1 MSIGHERY
9 FSDAFHEP
17 GSRIAGGTAADAT
30 SADNIPIKPSS
41 WSRSSLFWRYFR
53 RRFRRRRRWISG
65 QTSGN
70 PRVRWNA
77 ANGGQGKGSVL
88 GVGVLLLSCH
98 PVSAAGPLSSFRISS
113 SCSGLV
119 RFFSFHSPRPRA
131 SLCARDK
138 RFVCI
143 DRPPRSLIVQSPR
156 FSTTQR
162 MSRCLLSI
170 DRDDV
175 YERTDEGIADEAFTW
190 LTNTFNPLPDDLI
203 PNSRVI

>member
-1 MSIGHERY
+1 MVAIFVILAL
-9 FSDAFHEP
+9 FSTAFP
-17 GSRIAGGTAADAT
+17 AT
-30 SADNIPIKPSS
+30 SSVNQRPDEWKPARTVKRSERRTGKGKCTRRGCAFIIVSS
-41 WSRSSLFWRYFR
+41 CKCSRSSLVVSYLVVVLW
-53 RRFRRRRRWISG
+53 
-65 QTSGN
+65 
-70 PRVRWNA
+70 PR
-77 ANGGQGKGSVL
+77 SL
-88 GVGVLLLSCH
+88 
-98 PVSAAGPLSSFRISS
+98 
-113 SCSGLV
+113 
-119 RFFSFHSPRPRA
+119 FSFHFPRPRA

-156 FSTTQR
+156 FPTTQR

>member
-119 RFFSFHSPRPRA
+119 RFF
-131 SLCARDK
+131 
-138 RFVCI
+138 
-143 DRPPRSLIVQSPR
+143 
-156 FSTTQR
+156 
-162 MSRCLLSI
+162 LSI
-170 DRDDV
+170 FHVQEPRCAHAISGLFALTVHLDRSSFNRRDFQRRNECHDACCRSTV
-175 YERTDEGIADEAFTW
+175 TTSMKGRTRES
-190 LTNTFNPLPDDLI
+190 LTKL
-203 PNSRVI
+203 SRGWRILLTRYLTI